1 MKDKLFPGLVV
12 LCLLVMSWLIYDL
25 KSEVQGLKF
34 ALANRNEAANTVN
47 ALNAPL
53 LAIQQN
59 QVGAAAGLHY
69 LELLAEGMARK
80 SGLPIEQA
88 REAFKKRRDG
98 VPPGWNWN
106 AAWEGAAPVESPP
119 PAK

>member
-1 MKDKLFPGLVV
+1 VKDKLLPGLVV

-25 KSEVQGLKF
+25 KSEVERLRF
-34 ALANRNEAANTVN
+34 AVGNRNDSANTVN
-47 ALNAPL
+47 ALNVPL
-53 LAIQQN
+53 LTIQQN
-59 QVGAAAGLHY
+59 QVSAAAGLHY

-80 SGLPIEQA
+80 NGLPVEQA
-88 REAFKKRRDG
+88 REAFKKRAGG

-106 AAWEGAAPVESPP
+106 AAWEGTAPVETP